1 MKGMDKFHIM
11 SFLISR
17 RMNENSICQRNLNTR
32 EVQVNREVQTGIQVG
47 RHTNRHVYRWTG
59 IQIRDAFSTDKRC
72 TRSSG

>member
-1 MKGMDKFHIM
+1 MKILFVQET
-11 SFLISR
+11 L
-17 RMNENSICQRNLNTR
+17 TR

-72 TRSSG
+72 TRSSS